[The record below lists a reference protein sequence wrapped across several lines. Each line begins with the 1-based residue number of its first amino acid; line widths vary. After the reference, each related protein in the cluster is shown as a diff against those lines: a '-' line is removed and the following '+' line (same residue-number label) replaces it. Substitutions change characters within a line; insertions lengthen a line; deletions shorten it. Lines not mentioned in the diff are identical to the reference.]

1 MALGDFMA
9 ARQQCEERIVSRLHL
24 GGSQAASLVLEEGI
38 RGIQDDQNMEASI
51 YHNTGRHDPNPND
64 SFLPSTVYFGDAHR
78 GAYEASSSAGPAE
91 NGLVSKIRMKDRV
104 SAHFEQLLFF
114 IFIQMFFAITLIL
127 KCSLEFNFKLNNE
140 SVVDATH
147 ICL

>member
-38 RGIQDDQNMEASI
+38 RGIQDGQNMEASI
-51 YHNTGRHDPNPND
+51 YHNTGRHDRNSN
-64 SFLPSTVYFGDAHR
+64 STFLPSTVYFGDVHR
-78 GAYEASSSAGPAE
+78 GAYEDSSSAGPAE

-104 SAHFEQLLFF
+104 SAHSEQLLPNVFCYNIHIEVFF
-114 IFIQMFFAITLIL
+114 GIQF
-127 KCSLEFNFKLNNE
+127 
-140 SVVDATH
+140 
-147 ICL
+147 